1 MNETLQHLLRH
12 SSVRHFTNEPVSAQ
26 DRELILNAA
35 RQASTSCNL
44 QVTSIIRVTDP
55 DLRAKLAV
63 CAGNQAHVIEAPEF
77 WVFVA
82 DYHRNQILCPEA
94 DLGWAEQ
101 GLVGTTDTAI
111 MAQNAMV
118 ALESLGYGGCFIGG
132 IRNGVKEASELLG
145 LPKGVYLVMGL
156 AFGRPASKP
165 GLKPRLPASV
175 TFMENR
181 YQDPDS
187 HELTAYD
194 ETMRDYYTK
203 RESHAKDITF
213 RESLKAYLLKERR
226 PFIMD
231 YLHQQGFFE
240 K

>member
-1 MNETLQHLLRH
+1 MNETLSHLLNH
-12 SSVRHFTNEPVSAQ
+12 ATVRQYTDEPVSAE

-55 DLRAKLAV
+55 ELRAKLAV
-63 CAGNQAHVIEAPEF
+63 CAGNQAHVVNAPEF

-82 DYHRNQILCPEA
+82 DYHRNAILCPGA

-101 GLVGTTDTAI
+101 GLVGATDTAI
-111 MAQNAMV
+111 MAQTAMV
-118 ALESLGYGGCFIGG
+118 ALEALGYGGCFIGG
-132 IRNGVKEASELLG
+132 IRNGVDEASKLLG

-156 AFGRPASKP
+156 AFGRPAVKP
-165 GLKPRLPASV
+165 GLKPRIPASV

-181 YQDPDS
+181 YVEPKEED
-187 HELTAYD
+187 LKAYD
-194 ETMRDYYTK
+194 ETMRQYYAT
-203 RESHAKDITF
+203 RDTNAKDTTF

-226 PFIMD
+226 PFILK
-231 YLHQQGFFE
+231 YLRQQGFFE